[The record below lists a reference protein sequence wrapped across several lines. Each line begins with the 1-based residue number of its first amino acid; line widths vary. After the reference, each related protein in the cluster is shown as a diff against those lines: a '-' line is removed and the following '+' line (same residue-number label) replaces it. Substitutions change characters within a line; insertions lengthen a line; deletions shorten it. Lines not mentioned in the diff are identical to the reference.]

1 MSGATKRDRGKLGG
15 LKRNGLIRA
24 LALEDVTQ
32 ASLAVRYGV
41 TEGAITQFKQ
51 REAEAI
57 NALRAD
63 ADNEFAGILIAQKAE
78 RLRALEELFEVAR
91 TPTPKVAPNGRII
104 RETVEDDTGE
114 TTEVIVHE
122 VDVRAAAQVLK
133 QAAEEM
139 GQLPT
144 RLQVSGDMNTTT
156 TYRIEGFSAEDL
168 Q

>member
-1 MSGATKRDRGKLGG
+1 MSGATKRDRSKLGG

-24 LALEDVTQ
+24 LALENVTQ
-32 ASLAVRYGV
+32 KELAERYGV
-41 TEGAITQFKQ
+41 TQQSISEFKL

-57 NALRAD
+57 AAVRAE

-91 TPTPKVAPNGRII
+91 TPTPKVAPNGKLI
-104 RETVEDDTGE
+104 REEIEDETGRVV
-114 TTEVIVHE
+114 EVIVQE

-133 QAAEEM
+133 QAAEGM